1 MDLATFVQPA
11 LIEQRFL
18 STCIKQKV
26 SGLVFFISRMKICQ
40 STHFETLPSTHKIPV
55 AYDLI
60 NELPKNTKWHYRK

>member
-1 MDLATFVQPA
+1 MDLATFAQPA

-26 SGLVFFISRMKICQ
+26 SGLGFFISRMKICQ
-40 STHFETLPSTHKIPV
+40 SIHFEMSTLKHKIPV

-60 NELPKNTKWHYRK
+60 N